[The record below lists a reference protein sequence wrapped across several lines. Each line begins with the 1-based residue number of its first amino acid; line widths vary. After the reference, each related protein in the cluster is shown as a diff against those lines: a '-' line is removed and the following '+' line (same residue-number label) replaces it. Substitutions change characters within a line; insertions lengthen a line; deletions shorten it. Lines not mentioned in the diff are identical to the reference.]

1 MFKKKSLALI
11 LSAIVAS
18 ALAFAL
24 SACSSNG
31 SEKAEQ
37 ASEDGSKAAESAQ
50 VLKVGASPSP
60 HAEILKAAIPE
71 LEKEGVKLEVVEFT
85 DYIQP
90 NVALS
95 NKELDANYFQHKPY
109 LDNYNKEN
117 KTDLEV
123 VVPVHFEAMAVY
135 GGKSKDLANVADGA
149 QIAIPNDPT
158 NEARALLLLQEQGLL
173 KLKDGAGLE
182 ATPKD
187 IVENPKNIKFVEVEA
202 AAVPASLT
210 SADFAVINGNY
221 ALGAGLNP
229 KDALAVES
237 VESEA
242 GKTYSNYLV
251 ARPDNKDS
259 ESIQKLAKVLN
270 SEAIAKFINDTY
282 SGSVLPAF

>member
-18 ALAFAL
+18 ALALAL

>member
-18 ALAFAL
+18 ALALAL

-149 QIAIPNDPT
+149 QIAVPNDPT

>member
-18 ALAFAL
+18 ALALAL

-135 GGKSKDLANVADGA
+135 GGKSKDLANVDDGA
-149 QIAIPNDPT
+149 QIAVPNDPT